1 MENVLLLG
9 KLFGI
14 HSAASHIVL
23 FCDMVSSETCSDFF
37 SLLWHS
43 HYICGLIVLLC
54 QSVHFVQCETC
65 HYIIVLSEP
74 DNDLFLSEFCVY
86 HSCVH
91 VLVLVQTLQSL
102 LYKVFACT
110 FLNEENIGAA

>member
-1 MENVLLLG
+1 M
-9 KLFGI
+9 
-14 HSAASHIVL
+14 
-23 FCDMVSSETCSDFF
+23 
-37 SLLWHS
+37 
-43 HYICGLIVLLC
+43 
-54 QSVHFVQCETC
+54 HFVQCETC

-102 LYKVFACT
+102 LYKVFAFR
-110 FLNEENIGAA
+110 FLNEENTGAAQFIFVVIYICRDLQLQESSL